1 MSLPPDVAMW
11 LREYLRIET
20 CLMSFNCVS
29 TRFVG
34 FSFLFCVFCLLV
46 SLLVFLTDL
55 VRLG

>member
-1 MSLPPDVAMW
+1 MSLPPDLAMW

-20 CLMSFNCVS
+20 CLFLMSFNCVS

-46 SLLVFLTDL
+46 SLLFFFF
-55 VRLG
+55 